1 MPIAHP
7 RLKLYYFAYL
17 AALGA
22 FSPYFGP
29 FLQARG
35 FDAWQLSVLM
45 SLWYATRALA
55 PNLWNIGVARSA
67 KPIQWLRHGALA
79 TLLATL
85 CFLPHWPFWGV
96 VLVMLVFASFYN
108 ALMPQ
113 YEALTL
119 AHLRGETESYSSIRL
134 YGSIGFL
141 LVVLG

>member
-45 SLWYATRALA
+45 SLWYASRALA
-55 PNLWNIGVARSA
+55 PNLWNIGVARRFNGCVMVRWVRCWRRCA
-67 KPIQWLRHGALA
+67 FYRTGRFGAW
-79 TLLATL
+79 
-85 CFLPHWPFWGV
+85 CW
-96 VLVMLVFASFYN
+96 
-108 ALMPQ
+108 
-113 YEALTL
+113 
-119 AHLRGETESYSSIRL
+119 
-134 YGSIGFL
+134 
-141 LVVLG
+141 